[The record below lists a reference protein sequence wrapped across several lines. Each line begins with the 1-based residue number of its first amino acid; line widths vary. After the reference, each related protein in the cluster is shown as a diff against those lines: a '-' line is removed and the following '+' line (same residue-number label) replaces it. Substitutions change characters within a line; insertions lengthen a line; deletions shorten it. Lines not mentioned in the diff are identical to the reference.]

1 MAYSFLAY
9 AADLSNWNEYN
20 GYSKVHSFSVKFP
33 TDWKV
38 QIENDELQEFMPKN
52 TATPLF
58 LIKEFEGQT
67 YEQAANYYVD
77 NDTIIVEKR
86 DILIKSSTEDLLGEE
101 VTFKKL
107 SSGELV
113 TKTFIKR
120 GSLIVALSKETN
132 SYKDILDGIRDSF
145 KFSNNWHQYIDLKGK
160 YTFIFPSTYSL
171 NNMAQGVEILSN
183 EDVVAVVE
191 NTEGPFHLTTFV
203 DNVYSVEM
211 FESFEFFDLG
221 REFEEYEYFIDVTSE
236 HANEEAINNLVGDG
250 IISGYPDGTFRP
262 DYEINRAELA
272 KMIVASVA
280 TPDPGIYN
288 NCFPDVAAQWFAP
301 YICYAKEGNWVEGYD
316 DNFFRPEQNVN
327 RVEALKIILEVLFEG
342 KIANNKKLKNKSIM
356 DVNTNEWYAKYFIF
370 ADNNNLLDKQHVI
383 ENENSY
389 FYLPNENISR
399 KEIAE
404 TIYRSK
410 KLQSLLYYFPLVEL
424 L

>member
-1 MAYSFLAY
+1 MAYSFSAY
-9 AADLSNWNEYN
+9 AADLSDWNEYN

-77 NDTIIVEKR
+77 SDTSIVEKR

-107 SSGELV
+107 SSGELI

-132 SYKDILDGIRDSF
+132 SYKDILEGIQVSF
-145 KFSNNWHQYIDLKGK
+145 RFSNNWHQYINLKDK
-160 YTFIFPSTYSL
+160 YTFIFPNTYSL

-191 NTEGPFHLTTFV
+191 NTEGPFYMTTFV
-203 DNVYSVEM
+203 NNAYSVEM

-221 REFEEYEYFIDVTSE
+221 KEYEEYEYFIDVTSK
-236 HANEEAINNLVGDG
+236 HANEEAINNLVGEG

-262 DYEINRAELA
+262 DYEINRAELT

-280 TPDPGIYN
+280 TPDSVIYN
-288 NCFPDVAAQWFAP
+288 NCFMDVTTQWFAP
-301 YICYAKEGNWVEGYD
+301 YICYAKEENWVEGYD

-327 RVEALKIILEVLFEG
+327 RGEGLKIILEVLFEG
-342 KIANNKKLKNKSIM
+342 KIANNKKLKDKSVM
-356 DVNTNEWYAKYFIF
+356 DVNTDEWYTKYFIF
-370 ADNNNLLDKQHVI
+370 AYNNNLLDKKHVI
-383 ENENSY
+383 E
-389 FYLPNENISR
+389 NENISR